1 MDSRSITIE
10 NNEEIFI
17 KKADFTIK
25 LVELPDHNFFKT
37 IRNKLFWGKD
47 SRN

>member
-1 MDSRSITIE
+1 MSLK

-17 KKADFTIK
+17 SKANFSIK
-25 LVELPDHNFFKT
+25 LIELPDHNFLKT